1 MLHHKS
7 SPQATRSRAHTLAHS
22 LHQLL
27 APLKLRHSHSH
38 CVQYRYRDRDARFK
52 CHTMPGLPCLALLLF
67 LRAVLIRRIL
77 ARIDARQQR
86 PSARQPGVRP
96 TPTIR
101 TSLATLIA
109 RCWLAAQS
117 ATAVAVLPG
126 SQPDSTLP
134 RAFRLRSSCS
144 RPPPRPRPCIIAIV
158 AITTLEHRFFAR
170 CLTGKCRTRGR
181 IWGMSTD

>member
-1 MLHHKS
+1 MQVLSHWTRPSVVSDHFTSSLPTAIGFPCRVSSFRFPVSSLQMLHHKS

-86 PSARQPGVRP
+86 LLARQAQRATNADHSHFLGHANCALLAGRP
-96 TPTIR
+96 I
-101 TSLATLIA
+101 SN
-109 RCWLAAQS
+109 RC
-117 ATAVAVLPG
+117 G
-126 SQPDSTLP
+126 
-134 RAFRLRSSCS
+134 
-144 RPPPRPRPCIIAIV
+144 RPPRLPAGFNPSS
-158 AITTLEHRFFAR
+158 RF
-170 CLTGKCRTRGR
+170 
-181 IWGMSTD
+181 

>member
-1 MLHHKS
+1 
-7 SPQATRSRAHTLAHS
+7 
-22 LHQLL
+22 
-27 APLKLRHSHSH
+27 
-38 CVQYRYRDRDARFK
+38 
-52 CHTMPGLPCLALLLF
+52 
-67 LRAVLIRRIL
+67 VLIRRIL

-86 PSARQPGVRP
+86 LLARQAQRATNADHSHFLGHANCALLAGRP
-96 TPTIR
+96 I
-101 TSLATLIA
+101 SN
-109 RCWLAAQS
+109 RCGRP
-117 ATAVAVLPG
+117 PG

-181 IWGMSTD
+181 IWSMSTD